1 MNIAPIK
8 LLSGHHKDTA
18 TTGIGCFMNVVAYLN
33 GEAQI
38 TDDSPCVCV
47 AVRPLAIKLNDYSTA
62 EQRQRL
68 LPFVLR
74 AMGSATEDEQVMYSR
89 LERMKQYGAECEEL
103 VDVWSASMRGTNCPN
118 NPYSRVNGYAYGS
131 VSTYEKAR
139 VNVSAYADAYGVVC
153 DLARSYVKAK
163 TESYTTTKENVK
175 IYFSVEAYTCAK
187 KQSDELK
194 EALFD
199 AGLRYLDDVLPKL
212 DTVSPEVVER
222 SDRLVELFKKSN
234 PEFV

>member
-18 TTGIGCFMNVVAYLN
+18 TTGSGCFMNVVAYLN
-33 GEAQI
+33 GESQI
-38 TDDSPCVCV
+38 TDDSPCVCIT
-47 AVRPLAIKLNDYSTA
+47 VRPLARRLNDYSTY

-89 LERMKQYGAECEEL
+89 IERMKQYGAECEEM
-103 VDVWSASMRGTNCPN
+103 VNAWNASKKSSACSI
-118 NPYSRVNGYAYGS
+118 NPYTNGYAYGS
-131 VSTYEKAR
+131 VHIYEKAHTY
-139 VNVSAYADAYGVVC
+139 AYAYATAYAVVC
-153 DLARSYVKAK
+153 DLARGYVKAK

-175 IYFSVEAYTCAK
+175 IYFSVEAYTYAK

-194 EALFD
+194 EALFN

-212 DTVSPEVVER
+212 DTVAPEVVER
-222 SDRLVELFKKSN
+222 SVCLVELFKKNN
-234 PEFV
+234 PAFV